1 MVTCVQHLESKHEG
15 IEYDDVVD
23 FFSFVQ
29 PNGCLQLLLQT
40 PQEPGWTVNPDRE
53 PLKVKWQIRY
63 SLIAL
68 CSCSSQELIKFLS
81 TPSYS
86 TCMSVY
92 AKPGIV
98 QDPLHCPI
106 ELTGIDPE
114 TTIYIN
120 RPPPPAPSSNS

>member
-1 MVTCVQHLESKHEG
+1 MCLMVTCVQHLESKHEG

-68 CSCSSQELIKFLS
+68 CSCSSQELTSFS
-81 TPSYS
+81 
-86 TCMSVY
+86 
-92 AKPGIV
+92 
-98 QDPLHCPI
+98 QPLHIQLVCQYMLNLVLYRI
-106 ELTGIDPE
+106 HFIVLL
-114 TTIYIN
+114 N
-120 RPPPPAPSSNS
+120 